1 MSKKLQKGSQYE
13 QFDLDGDGI
22 VSDEELS
29 RSEHMIRLE
38 NSDKMQDQQR
48 MLCWVSSISS
58 IILIVLAMSP
68 VIPDTRVEMVTALLS
83 TYVVANLGIVATF
96 MGTTAFTRSKE
107 NGKYL
112 EIRKSMKKIKK
123 CESLE
128 KSKRW
133 KIEGSIGDFRS
144 C

>member
-96 MGTTAFTRSKE
+96 MGTTAFTRSRE
-107 NGKYL
+107 NGK
-112 EIRKSMKKIKK
+112 
-123 CESLE
+123 
-128 KSKRW
+128 
-133 KIEGSIGDFRS
+133 
-144 C
+144 

>member
-48 MLCWVSSISS
+48 LICWVSSVSS
-58 IILIVLAMSP
+58 IALILVAMSP
-68 VIPDTRVEMVTALLS
+68 IIPDARIEMVTALLS

-96 MGTTAFTRSKE
+96 MATSAFARNSD
-107 NGKYL
+107 N
-112 EIRKSMKKIKK
+112 KK
-123 CESLE
+123 
-128 KSKRW
+128 
-133 KIEGSIGDFRS
+133 
-144 C
+144 

>member
-13 QFDLDGDGI
+13 KFDLDGDGI
-22 VSDEELS
+22 VSDQELS

-48 MLCWVSSISS
+48 MLCWVSSVSS

-107 NGKYL
+107 NGK
-112 EIRKSMKKIKK
+112 
-123 CESLE
+123 
-128 KSKRW
+128 
-133 KIEGSIGDFRS
+133 
-144 C
+144 

>member
-13 QFDLDGDGI
+13 KFDLDGDGI
-22 VSDEELS
+22 VSDQELK

-48 MLCWVSSISS
+48 MLCWVSSVSS
-58 IILIVLAMSP
+58 IILIILVMSP

-107 NGKYL
+107 NGK
-112 EIRKSMKKIKK
+112 
-123 CESLE
+123 
-128 KSKRW
+128 
-133 KIEGSIGDFRS
+133 
-144 C
+144 

>member
-13 QFDLDGDGI
+13 KFDLDGDNI
-22 VSDEELS
+22 VSDQELK

-58 IILIVLAMSP
+58 IILIVLVMSP

-83 TYVVANLGIVATF
+83 TYVVANLGIVSTF

-107 NGKYL
+107 NGK
-112 EIRKSMKKIKK
+112 
-123 CESLE
+123 
-128 KSKRW
+128 
-133 KIEGSIGDFRS
+133 
-144 C
+144 

>member
-1 MSKKLQKGSQYE
+1 MSKKLEKGSKYE
-13 QFDLDGDGI
+13 QFDLDGDGV

-29 RSEHMIRLE
+29 RTEHMIRLE

-58 IILIVLAMSP
+58 IILIVLVMSP
-68 VIPDTRVEMVTALLS
+68 VIPDARVEMVTALLS

-107 NGKYL
+107 NGK
-112 EIRKSMKKIKK
+112 
-123 CESLE
+123 
-128 KSKRW
+128 
-133 KIEGSIGDFRS
+133 
-144 C
+144 

>member
-1 MSKKLQKGSQYE
+1 MSEKKLQKGSKYD

-48 MLCWVSSISS
+48 MLCWVSSVSS
-58 IILIVLAMSP
+58 ILLIVLVMSP
-68 VIPDTRVEMVTALLS
+68 IIPDARVEMVTALLS

-107 NGKYL
+107 NGK
-112 EIRKSMKKIKK
+112 
-123 CESLE
+123 
-128 KSKRW
+128 
-133 KIEGSIGDFRS
+133 
-144 C
+144 

>member
-58 IILIVLAMSP
+58 IILIVLVMSP
-68 VIPDTRVEMVTALLS
+68 AINDAKAQMAIPLIS
-83 TYVVANLGIVATF
+83 TYVIANLGIVSVF
-96 MGTTAFTRSKE
+96 MGATAFTRSKE
-107 NGKYL
+107 NGK
-112 EIRKSMKKIKK
+112 
-123 CESLE
+123 
-128 KSKRW
+128 
-133 KIEGSIGDFRS
+133 
-144 C
+144 

>member
-22 VSDEELS
+22 VSDDELS

-58 IILIVLAMSP
+58 IILIVLVMSP
-68 VIPDTRVEMVTALLS
+68 VIPDARVEMVTALLS

-107 NGKYL
+107 NGK
-112 EIRKSMKKIKK
+112 
-123 CESLE
+123 
-128 KSKRW
+128 
-133 KIEGSIGDFRS
+133 
-144 C
+144 

>member
-58 IILIVLAMSP
+58 IILIVLVMSP
-68 VIPDTRVEMVTALLS
+68 VIPDARVEMVTALLS

-96 MGTTAFTRSKE
+96 MGTIAFTRSKE
-107 NGKYL
+107 NGK
-112 EIRKSMKKIKK
+112 
-123 CESLE
+123 
-128 KSKRW
+128 
-133 KIEGSIGDFRS
+133 
-144 C
+144 

>member
-1 MSKKLQKGSQYE
+1 MSKKLQKGSKYE
-13 QFDLDGDGI
+13 QFDLDGDGV

-29 RSEHMIRLE
+29 RTEHMIRLE

-58 IILIVLAMSP
+58 IILIVLVMSP
-68 VIPDTRVEMVTALLS
+68 VIPDARVEMVTALLS

-107 NGKYL
+107 NGK
-112 EIRKSMKKIKK
+112 
-123 CESLE
+123 
-128 KSKRW
+128 
-133 KIEGSIGDFRS
+133 
-144 C
+144 

>member
-22 VSDEELS
+22 VSDEEPS
-29 RSEHMIRLE
+29 PSEHMIRLE

-107 NGKYL
+107 NGK
-112 EIRKSMKKIKK
+112 
-123 CESLE
+123 
-128 KSKRW
+128 
-133 KIEGSIGDFRS
+133 
-144 C
+144 

>member
-13 QFDLDGDGI
+13 KFDLDGDGV
-22 VSDEELS
+22 VSDQELS

-48 MLCWVSSISS
+48 MLCWVSSVSS
-58 IILIVLAMSP
+58 IILIVLVMSP

-107 NGKYL
+107 NGK
-112 EIRKSMKKIKK
+112 
-123 CESLE
+123 
-128 KSKRW
+128 
-133 KIEGSIGDFRS
+133 
-144 C
+144 